1 MTMRRLVVAVVASA
15 VAAMGPLPAA
25 HAAETVP
32 ATGTF
37 SFTTG
42 NGILPTWA
50 SEDIVLVGI
59 SPGSVV
65 TASSNLTARVSVP
78 IIAKTGTANAAGGG
92 FRLVNTSTGESVR
105 CANPTID
112 TRARLVDCILADGT
126 NAALFRISDIRTR
139 SRITGSSTTTTI
151 FRGVELRINGKLQAD
166 FLNEELDTTAFSPYV
181 TVGNGD
187 LIVTRDR

>member
-1 MTMRRLVVAVVASA
+1 MGRRSIIVAVLAC
-15 VAAMGPLPAA
+15 AAMSAGPLATA
-25 HAAETVP
+25 QAAETLP
-32 ATGTF
+32 ASGTF
-37 SFTTG
+37 SFTTA

-50 SEDIVLVGI
+50 SEDIILVGI

-65 TASSNLTARVSVP
+65 TAASNLTARVSVP

-92 FRLVNTSTGESVR
+92 FRLVNTATGDSVR

-112 TRARLVDCILADGT
+112 TRARLVDCVLADGT

-139 SRITGSSTTTTI
+139 SRVIGSSTITTI
-151 FRGVELRINGKLQAD
+151 FRGVQLRIKDELQAD
-166 FLNEELDTTAFSPYV
+166 FLNDELDTTAFSPYV
-181 TVGNGD
+181 TVGTGD

>member
-1 MTMRRLVVAVVASA
+1 MMMRRLVMAAVACAVAVA
-15 VAAMGPLPAA
+15 GPLPAA
-25 HAAETVP
+25 QATDTLP
-32 ATGTF
+32 ASGRF
-37 SFTTG
+37 SFDTA

-50 SEDIVLVGI
+50 SEDIILVGI

-92 FRLVNTSTGESVR
+92 FRLVNTATGKSVR

-126 NAALFRISDIRTR
+126 NATLFRIPDIRTR
-139 SRITGSSTTTTI
+139 ARFSGSSTTTTI
-151 FRGVELRINGKLQAD
+151 FRGVELRINGKVQAD
-166 FLNEELDTTAFSPYV
+166 YLNAELTTTAFSPYI
-181 TVGNGD
+181 TVGTGD
-187 LIVTRDR
+187 LIVARDR

>member
-1 MTMRRLVVAVVASA
+1 MIVQRMIVGVAAVA
-15 VAAMGPLPAA
+15 VAAVGPLASAQAVETLPAS
-25 HAAETVP
+25 
-32 ATGTF
+32 GTF

-112 TRARLVDCILADGT
+112 TRARLVDCVLADGT

-151 FRGVELRINGKLQAD
+151 FRGVELRINGTEQAD
-166 FLNEELDTTAFSPYV
+166 FLNDELDTTAFSPYV
-181 TVGNGD
+181 TVGTGD